1 LIDFLKSITSD
12 INNLS
17 KQLRP
22 CGIQLT
28 AKPKKS
34 NRKAVG
40 GSNLPKIDENE
51 QSKTASRSN
60 PRGLPTESFKKK
72 KTSYF
77 PTQVLGII
85 IAIGLFF
92 ITQHHNKMTRP
103 IQSGMCLMPG
113 EWISQCGFWELL
125 PGNKFCD
132 ASVSKLSMGK
142 DGKLR
147 YFNKGLEEVWSV
159 GTECVA
165 EDKDDQC
172 VVNLDCQGAAFRLEG
187 KKWYVEVNGD
197 RKPLIKEVVE
207 AFT

>member
-1 LIDFLKSITSD
+1 
-12 INNLS
+12 
-17 KQLRP
+17 
-22 CGIQLT
+22 
-28 AKPKKS
+28 
-34 NRKAVG
+34 
-40 GSNLPKIDENE
+40 
-51 QSKTASRSN
+51 
-60 PRGLPTESFKKK
+60 
-72 KTSYF
+72 
-77 PTQVLGII
+77 
-85 IAIGLFF
+85 
-92 ITQHHNKMTRP
+92 
-103 IQSGMCLMPG
+103 MPG